1 MSFGI
6 SAQDVAL
13 VLGGLVGAGLSG
25 YGAYKTGIATAMKTV
40 NETCAK
46 NIPKGTTAVA
56 RKKSCDGSY
65 PIPDNKIGKIAMYA
79 GFGFVLGVFLFIMLF
94 VINSFGMG
102 SGSMG
107 YRPSMVQSQQQ
118 YYPQM

>member
-25 YGAYKTGIATAMKTV
+25 YGAYKTGVTSAMKNV
-40 NETCAK
+40 NATCMK
-46 NIPKGTTAVA
+46 NIPKGTTAAA

-65 PIPDNKIGKIAMYA
+65 PVPDNKIGKIAMYA

-107 YRPSMVQSQQQ
+107 YRPSMMQQSSI
-118 YYPQM
+118 Y